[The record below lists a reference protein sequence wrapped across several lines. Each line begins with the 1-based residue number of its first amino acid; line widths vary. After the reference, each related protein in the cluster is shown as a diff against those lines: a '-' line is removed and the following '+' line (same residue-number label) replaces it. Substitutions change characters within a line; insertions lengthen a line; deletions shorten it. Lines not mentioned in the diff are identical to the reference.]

1 MHFIIF
7 EVYFSIN
14 EYINI
19 RKRDS
24 DILIK
29 IFYMFDI
36 PLS

>member
-14 EYINI
+14 KYIEI

-24 DILIK
+24 DNLIK

>member
-7 EVYFSIN
+7 EVYFVIN
-14 EYINI
+14 KYIKI

-24 DILIK
+24 GILIK